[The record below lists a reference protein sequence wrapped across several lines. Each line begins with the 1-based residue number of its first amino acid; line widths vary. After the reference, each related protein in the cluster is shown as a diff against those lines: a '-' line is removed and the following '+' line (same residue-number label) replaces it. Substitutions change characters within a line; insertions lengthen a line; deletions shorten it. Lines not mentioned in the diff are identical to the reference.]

1 MERGY
6 QYATSLIR
14 EDKRSLSFPA
24 RVYAWLMRIPYPNQF
39 ELPHIHSPKDTLDV
53 INPKVLHETA
63 DLVEAYIR

>member
-1 MERGY
+1 
-6 QYATSLIR
+6 
-14 EDKRSLSFPA
+14 
-24 RVYAWLMRIPYPNQF
+24 MRIPYPNQF